1 MGRVSG
7 IGGSTGVGT
16 SGQLSLQ
23 QQTYSSLVQ
32 GLENVL
38 NSIKTYNINKNAKA
52 MASEYPTTK
61 GGYFCKKGTS
71 NKKRVIYTDN
81 PISEANNFFNKI
93 SKGYYSKT
101 IHGNATIV
109 RLPDET
115 VITYRVI
122 TKTSKSGNSP
132 AVDININSSKAN
144 PKIKG
149 QRIHFEKEKK

>member
-61 GGYFCKKGTS
+61 GGYFG
-71 NKKRVIYTDN
+71 IY
-81 PISEANNFFNKI
+81 FN
-93 SKGYYSKT
+93 T
-101 IHGNATIV
+101 N
-109 RLPDET
+109 
-115 VITYRVI
+115 
-122 TKTSKSGNSP
+122 
-132 AVDININSSKAN
+132 
-144 PKIKG
+144 
-149 QRIHFEKEKK
+149 